1 MPRLTSVERER
12 AVGMLQSGL
21 RPTDIARR
29 LNVSHTTITR
39 LRQRLQ
45 ETGTTRDRPRSGR
58 PSVTLPIQDRHIR
71 LVHLRNRQRPA
82 TVTAREIRGRHND
95 RISAQ
100 TVRNRLRRFGLR
112 ARRPYRGTIL
122 NRHRRAARLQWV
134 TQRLGWRARNWGRI
148 LFTDESRFCLSH
160 GDGRIRVWRR
170 RGERYA
176 DVCVTQ
182 QDRWG
187 GGSLMIWG
195 GIHSQGRTNLIVLNG
210 TLNAQR
216 YVHEIVQPE
225 VVPYVRRHGLT
236 FQQDNARPHSA
247 RLTQDFLRANGVQIL
262 PWPAYSPD
270 LSPIEHLWD
279 LIDRRIRSRDPPPQT
294 LPQLRLAIQEAWDDI
309 PHAQIARLI
318 SSMPRRCRAVQ
329 EARGGHTRYW
339 PCCT

>member
-1 MPRLTSVERER
+1 
-12 AVGMLQSGL
+12 
-21 RPTDIARR
+21 
-29 LNVSHTTITR
+29 
-39 LRQRLQ
+39 
-45 ETGTTRDRPRSGR
+45 
-58 PSVTLPIQDRHIR
+58 
-71 LVHLRNRQRPA
+71 
-82 TVTAREIRGRHND
+82 
-95 RISAQ
+95 
-100 TVRNRLRRFGLR
+100 
-112 ARRPYRGTIL
+112 
-122 NRHRRAARLQWV
+122 
-134 TQRLGWRARNWGRI
+134 
-148 LFTDESRFCLSH
+148 
-160 GDGRIRVWRR
+160 
-170 RGERYA
+170 
-176 DVCVTQ
+176 
-182 QDRWG
+182 
-187 GGSLMIWG
+187 MIWG

-329 EARGGHTRYW
+329 EARGGHTRY
-339 PCCT
+339 